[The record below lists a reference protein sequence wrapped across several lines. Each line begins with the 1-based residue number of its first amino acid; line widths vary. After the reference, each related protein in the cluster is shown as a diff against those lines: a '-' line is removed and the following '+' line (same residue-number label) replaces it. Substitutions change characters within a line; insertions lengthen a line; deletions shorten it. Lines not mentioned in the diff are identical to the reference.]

1 MSRRNSGFDT
11 GPLAW
16 VKGEIDLA
24 LRRGA
29 DALAAF
35 ERNPADAMQIRLSGA
50 SLHQAHGAIN
60 IVGLDGLTRVSE
72 SLEALLG
79 LLDTDPGRRSPESF
93 ALASRAFA
101 DITAYIDDLSK
112 GGANRPLRLL
122 PLYEELGTAIG
133 RAADPV
139 DLYFVDLTRKPPARE
154 PGSTATAGEDM
165 RIVARGARSRYQ
177 RGFLHW
183 LKGDAAG
190 AEEMRAAVADVEL
203 AQGVS
208 AQRPFW
214 WSALGFLEALAMR
227 SVPPALDARRLVTR
241 IEQQLKSL
249 SEGSP
254 SISERL
260 MREVLFFVAH
270 AGHAEG
276 ITGQVKKAYA
286 LADTLPVSS
295 QAATADAAEPPVD
308 PAQARGRLDETKEAW
323 NRCASGEAP
332 DLSAFCGHLLALRES
347 VTALRH
353 PELALLV
360 SRIAAAGD
368 WIASDV
374 SRMSDAAALE
384 IAAGLLLVEDAL
396 AGFDALGEEFQEQSA
411 FIRERLDVL
420 IEGRLLRTPPE
431 SAALEDLAQ
440 RAQDQLLVSQVAG
453 EMKTNLA
460 DIEKILDA
468 YFRDPSRDAEL
479 AAVERPM
486 HQLVGAFDIL
496 GEDRAKDAVKTCL
509 ALIRRFASPGYSP
522 SGDEFG
528 ILAQTL
534 SGIGFYVEGLIN
546 GDADF
551 DAAMR
556 PVEAPV
562 IEGFEA
568 EPLPPVAV
576 PAVAAEPAQSGGEET
591 VATPL
596 SPPEPVAAPPVAELA
611 GEAVDPELLPIYLE
625 EAKEVLAAIRVGAD
639 VMRTG
644 DADRATL
651 GEVRRGFH
659 TLKGSGRMVGLNRL
673 GEAAW
678 SVEQT
683 LNLWLAEERPVNPSL
698 IVLVDAAAS
707 YFAGS
712 VVALESGG
720 MAGDDAGVVALA
732 ARVRS
737 GESVTA
743 EPVSPEDAGESMTVS
758 PTDTAAPPD
767 EPQGA
772 APTVQETAGV
782 EASSA
787 DEVTAS
793 AMTPVPD
800 LVAPVVA
807 GISAAVISDFSAPV
821 PVDIASAAAN
831 EAVVDTAGTGADSV
845 VRLGENEISATLF
858 TLFSGEARM
867 HVHAMREESEILR
880 DHGIITDNLLR
891 AVHTLGGICGTVKLE
906 APRDLAHALEH
917 ALEQLMISALSEQEQ
932 NLVNESVDALAG
944 MVDAGL
950 ELSVPEEIPGLIDRL
965 EEVAAF
971 VPVPEGLVPDNSALV
986 PEDEGALHGM
996 LAADPS
1002 PAAATPAGV
1011 AAPAAGALDRPAAEP
1026 LPVAE
1031 VEDGPV
1037 ERRRRRIRDEL
1048 DPELLPV
1055 FLEEAAELVP
1065 SIGSTLRAW
1074 REEPGKATVGRELQ
1088 RLLHTI
1094 KGSARMA
1101 GAMGL
1106 GELTHY
1112 METRAERA
1120 LSQTA
1125 VPKPVLDELDVSFDR
1140 MVQLHE
1146 RLLHHGSSELPPPA
1160 DAPPGSAAEATTPAE
1175 AARGAMPR
1183 EAGQERVAML
1193 RVRAEVVDNLVNQAG
1208 EVSIA
1213 RSRLE
1218 GELRSLTGA
1227 LAELTGNIAR
1237 LRAQLRE
1244 IEIQAEAQMQSQR
1257 EELNRADG
1265 HFDPLEF
1272 DRFTRVQELTRFM
1285 AESVNDVQ
1293 TVHQNLVRNT
1303 DSMEGAL
1310 AAQARLNR
1318 DLQQD
1323 LMRVRMVPLAGLAE
1337 RLHRIVRQT
1346 AKESGKRANL
1356 DIHGANVEL
1365 DRSVLERITAPFE
1378 HLLRNAVIHGIETP
1392 AERQAQ
1398 GKPATGE
1405 IRLDLSQEGNEVA
1418 LVLADD
1424 GRGIDVARIREKA
1437 LAAGLITP
1445 DAALTDADLADLIF
1459 VPGFSTAST
1468 VTENAGRGVG
1478 MDVVRTEVASLGG
1491 RIAISFER
1499 GRGSRFSIYLPLT
1512 LAVTQAV
1519 LARVA
1524 DKIYAIPTVMV
1535 EQVQQLRA
1543 DALEAARS
1551 SGEVSLQGRRYPFRD
1566 LAKLLE
1572 LKPAGERRSAPVLFL
1587 RSGANALSLSVEEM
1601 VSPSE
1606 EVVVKSIGPQL
1617 ARVPGVAGATVLGS
1631 GEIVLIINP
1640 VSLAQREAQA
1650 PAEAVGS
1657 ALASA
1662 PAEPAPAAPAQSLV
1676 MVVDDSLTVR
1686 KVSSRLLERAGYRV
1700 VTARDG
1706 VEALELLADVMPDA
1720 MLVDIEMPRMDG
1732 FDLTRNIRGDA
1743 RLAKIPIVM
1752 ITSRTADKHQD
1763 FAREIGVDAYLGKP
1777 YQEDEL
1783 LARLGEFIGRR

>member
-1 MSRRNSGFDT
+1 MSRKSTGFDT

-16 VKGEIDLA
+16 VKGEIDSA
-24 LRRGA
+24 LKRGA
-29 DALAAF
+29 DALVAF
-35 ERNPADAMQIRLSGA
+35 ERKPEDAMQIRLAHA

-60 IVGLDGLTRVSE
+60 IVGLDGVTRVSE
-72 SLEALLG
+72 ALEG
-79 LLDTDPGRRSPESF
+79 LIAALDTVPEKRTPDVF
-93 ALASRAFA
+93 ALAARAFA
-101 DITAYIDDLSK
+101 ELAGYIEDLSK
-112 GGANRPLRLL
+112 GAANRPLRLL
-122 PLYEELGTAIG
+122 PVYEALASELG
-133 RAADPV
+133 RPVDPV
-139 DLYFVDLTRKPPARE
+139 DLYYVDLTRKPPPRD
-154 PGSTATAGEDM
+154 TASVRTASEDM
-165 RIVARGARSRYQ
+165 RVIARTARGRYQ
-177 RGFLHW
+177 RGFLRW
-183 LKGDAAG
+183 LKSDPVG
-190 AEEMRAAVADVEL
+190 AEEMRAAVAEVEL

-208 AQRPFW
+208 TQRPFW
-214 WSALGFLEALAMR
+214 WSALGFLEALSAR
-227 SVPPALDARRLVTR
+227 AIPPALDARRLITR

-270 AGHAEG
+270 AGAAAGVTEQVRTVYGLAE
-276 ITGQVKKAYA
+276 
-286 LADTLPVSS
+286 TLP
-295 QAATADAAEPPVD
+295 APPATETAQVTVD
-308 PAQARGRLDETKEAW
+308 PGIARARLDETKDAW

-347 VTALRH
+347 VTALGH
-353 PELALLV
+353 PELTALV
-360 SRIAAAGD
+360 ARISAAGD
-368 WIASDV
+368 WIASDA

-411 FIRERLDVL
+411 FIRERLEAL
-420 IEGRLLRTPPE
+420 IEGRLLRTTPE
-431 SAALEDLAQ
+431 NAAMEEIAQ

-460 DIEKILDA
+460 DIEKALDA
-468 YFRDPSRDAEL
+468 YFRDTSRRAEL

-496 GEDRAKDAVKTCL
+496 GEDRAKEAVISCL
-509 ALIRRFASPGYSP
+509 ALIRRFAAPDAAP
-522 SGDEFG
+522 TEDEFG
-528 ILAQTL
+528 ALAQTL
-534 SGIGFYVEGLIN
+534 SGIGFYVEGLVN

-551 DAAMR
+551 DTAMR
-556 PVEAPV
+556 PLEAPV
-562 IEGFEA
+562 IEGFDAEA
-568 EPLPPVAV
+568 VVPVAV
-576 PAVAAEPAQSGGEET
+576 PPMEVEAAPASLPELSPTVPLEVPPDVTPEVTADTTPPAALVAEP
-591 VATPL
+591 
-596 SPPEPVAAPPVAELA
+596 
-611 GEAVDPELLPIYLE
+611 VDPELLPIYLE
-625 EAKEVLAAIRVGAD
+625 EAREVLESIGVGLAA
-639 VMRTG
+639 MRAG
-644 DADRATL
+644 DADKTTL
-651 GEVRRGFH
+651 TEVRRGFH

-683 LNLWLAEERPVNPSL
+683 MNVWLAEQREVSPALAR
-698 IVLVDAAAS
+698 LVDVAAT
-707 YFAGS
+707 YFSDSVAALEAGGVAGDDSS
-712 VVALESGG
+712 VVAL
-720 MAGDDAGVVALA
+720 AT
-732 ARVRS
+732 RVRS
-737 GESVTA
+737 GEPDAVDESQTVDA
-743 EPVSPEDAGESMTVS
+743 PEAIDKLEAVVESPVIDVPSAPELPSFI
-758 PTDTAAPPD
+758 DTAVDLPEEIVVSVPD
-767 EPQGA
+767 SVIPEFA
-772 APTVQETAGV
+772 APA
-782 EASSA
+782 
-787 DEVTAS
+787 
-793 AMTPVPD
+793 
-800 LVAPVVA
+800 
-807 GISAAVISDFSAPV
+807 
-821 PVDIASAAAN
+821 PVDIPASAAN
-831 EAVVDTAGTGADSV
+831 ESEVVVPAVVVPEAAIPAGVIPDSVIPDAV
-845 VRLGENEISATLF
+845 VRLGENEVSATLF

-867 HVHAMREESEILR
+867 HVHTMRAEHEILR
-880 DHGIITDNLLR
+880 DHGIITDEMLR
-891 AVHTLGGICGTVKLE
+891 AVHTLGGICGTVQLE

-917 ALEQLMISALSEQEQ
+917 ALEQLMISALSEAEQ
-932 NLVNESVDALAG
+932 NLVGDSVEALAG

-950 ELSVPEEIPGLIDRL
+950 ELSVPEEMPGLIDRL

-971 VPVPEGLVPDNSALV
+971 VPVPEGLVSDNSAMV
-986 PEDEGALHGM
+986 PEDEGALHI
-996 LAADPS
+996 LLPQDATPESAPVAES
-1002 PAAATPAGV
+1002 TAATSDATPR
-1011 AAPAAGALDRPAAEP
+1011 APAEP

-1031 VEDGPV
+1031 VDDGPV

-1065 SIGSTLRAW
+1065 AIGSTLRAW
-1074 REEPGKATVGRELQ
+1074 REEPDRATLGREFQ

-1120 LSQTA
+1120 LAQTVVSTVA
-1125 VPKPVLDELDVSFDR
+1125 LDELDISYDR

-1146 RLLHHGSSELPPPA
+1146 RLLRHGGGAPESSTTLVDSPA
-1160 DAPPGSAAEATTPAE
+1160 AATDAAHPVVT
-1175 AARGAMPR
+1175 R
-1183 EAGQERVAML
+1183 EGGQERVAML
-1193 RVRAEVVDNLVNQAG
+1193 RVRAEVVDKLVNQAG

-1218 GELRSLTGA
+1218 GELRSLNGA
-1227 LAELTGNIAR
+1227 LSELTGNIAR

-1244 IEIQAEAQMQSQR
+1244 IEIQSEAQMQSHR

-1293 TVHQNLVRNT
+1293 TAHQNLVRNS

-1378 HLLRNAVIHGIETP
+1378 HLLRNAVIHGLETP
-1392 AERQAQ
+1392 AERLAQ
-1398 GKPATGE
+1398 EKPATGE
-1405 IRLDLSQEGNEVA
+1405 IRLELSQEGNEVA

-1437 LAAGLITP
+1437 TAAGMIRA
-1445 DAALTDADLADLIF
+1445 DAPMSDADLADLIF
-1459 VPGFSTAST
+1459 VPGFSTAAK
-1468 VTENAGRGVG
+1468 VTESAGRGVG

-1491 RIAISFER
+1491 RIAISFVQ
-1499 GRGSRFSIYLPLT
+1499 GKGSRFSIYLPLT

-1519 LARVA
+1519 LARA
-1524 DKIYAIPTVMV
+1524 GGKTYAIPTVMV

-1543 DALEAARS
+1543 DALAAAEA
-1551 SGEVSLQGRRYPFRD
+1551 SGEVVWQGRRYPFRD
-1566 LAKLLE
+1566 LARLLE
-1572 LKPAGERRSAPVLFL
+1572 LKPAEARRSAPVLFL
-1587 RSGANALSLSVEEM
+1587 RSGANALSLAVEEM

-1640 VSLAQREAQA
+1640 VSLSQREMPAVAVAAEELAPVPSEQA
-1650 PAEAVGS
+1650 
-1657 ALASA
+1657 
-1662 PAEPAPAAPAQSLV
+1662 LV

-1686 KVSSRLLERAGYRV
+1686 KVSGRLLERAGYRV
-1700 VTARDG
+1700 LTARDG
-1706 VEALELLADVMPDA
+1706 VEALELLAEVVPDA

-1743 RLAKIPIVM
+1743 RLAKVPIVM

-1777 YQEDEL
+1777 YQEEEL
-1783 LARLGEFIGRR
+1783 LARLTELVARR